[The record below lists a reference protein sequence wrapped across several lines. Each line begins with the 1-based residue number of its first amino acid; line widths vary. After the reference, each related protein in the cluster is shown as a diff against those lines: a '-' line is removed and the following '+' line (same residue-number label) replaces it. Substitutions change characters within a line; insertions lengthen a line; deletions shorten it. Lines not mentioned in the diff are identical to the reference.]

1 MAARWWLQAAAA
13 RATYVSALTQ
23 IRSAQQAAQ
32 EENTP
37 QNAPHIMHVGR
48 GGMGNVRSPSRD
60 PLDRKRKEEEEQQ
73 LDQLQTA
80 ELKQGMH
87 STGRGGRGNIPLG
100 EQEERGRRQSPGNTR
115 VAGVLRSLSRSR
127 SRDPGDSSRR
137 EASRTRGTPLNQ
149 VMEDE

>member
-1 MAARWWLQAAAA
+1 
-13 RATYVSALTQ
+13 
-23 IRSAQQAAQ
+23 
-32 EENTP
+32 
-37 QNAPHIMHVGR
+37 MHVGR

-60 PLDRKRKEEEEQQ
+60 PLDRRRKEEEEQQ

-87 STGRGGRGNIPLG
+87 LTGRGGRGNVPLA
-100 EQEERGRRQSPGNTR
+100 EQEERGRGRRQSPGNTR

-149 VMEDE
+149 VVEDE